1 MSNNIVKLIIE
12 LENRVKAQLKEIQ
25 AQMEQVQK
33 AAQQAQN
40 AMRQFDSSS
49 MDKAKNSANQL
60 DKELTEVTN
69 RTNSTKTALNS
80 INPNTIN
87 QLSNSAKLLT
97 TSMDTSMNSAYRLNT
112 SINTINSGNLLT
124 ASSSA
129 TRLSSSMN
137 SSNNSTRLLSS
148 SLKQASSSA
157 LSLSSGINSITGYT
171 LTATSSS
178 AAQLDRALD
187 RARTSAHSTDAA
199 LDSIDGSGFS
209 RTTASAELLKAIL
222 LVLIGILQQ
231 VNSLLNFHTTG
242 LDNVTRDAR
251 EAQLAL
257 EGLRTSS
264 QKTGTGFGGLG
275 NGAKTAGGG
284 LGFLRTAASMTVGM
298 IGFDLVNSMV
308 QGARESINA
317 AASFERF
324 GQRLGMTEGELQQFH
339 GAVDKMQDSFRKVDM
354 NAVGAAALEM
364 GVKLKLPKESMDELT
379 KTTAVMS
386 SAFVKEGR
394 TQEDAI
400 LAVSD
405 AMDGQFR
412 RLQEI
417 GISQDMLMKNGW
429 DGDINN
435 KTGLLQAMNK
445 TLSDMGFEQSA
456 QEIVTLD
463 DAWAALTV
471 TGSKLIQ
478 SILVPITPIII
489 TVVEMITWM
498 VEVLQSAWSNM
509 PDWAKAAVTI
519 GVLSTALVG
528 LGIVILGS
536 VIPAIAASATS
547 FVTYIAGALGVEI
560 ANMGLAASFL
570 AVAGA
575 ILANPL
581 TWVVVALVAIAVAIY
596 EVGKAFGWW
605 KDVGTMLEAIKN
617 NIGRL
622 WDAFIN
628 HPDVKATIK
637 AIQDAW
643 ADLNESLK
651 PVVDW
656 LKGIWDEIFPESA
669 KGKVDGTR
677 AIIDAIGAVFES
689 FRFRVQLAIDILT
702 IIWDVFNG
710 IQSLL
715 RGDFT
720 GALSFFTDAWNVLL
734 EGLSPIAEFLESTL
748 GPAFE
753 SFFATLQG
761 DGGNPVELINQGF
774 LTLMETLGPVGDFLL
789 SVFGPAWQLV
799 LDIVTPLFNLFMQL
813 ATIFSQLI
821 TGQISLQQ
829 AIAWAWAAI
838 QSTIS
843 TILSN
848 VINRVVSWAQSMWN
862 NAINTGRN
870 FLTGVVQFIR
880 QLPDKIKMYL
890 LAVAVRVITAGAQW
904 VSNAKTK
911 ASQVVSGVISHVGQ
925 LPQKVYQEFLNIGS
939 RILSAGSQLVE
950 NAKQIGKKIVDG
962 MLSAMGIHSPGII
975 QEKVVLEFFNMLQR
989 VKDKGKTA
997 YEAGKNV
1004 GKNIVNGFNTADVE
1018 NALNNIST
1026 TITTPVT
1033 TNTEVETDSANV
1045 DLSNNNSGTEETGD
1059 QYNGLVEEV
1068 ALASESITASNNM
1081 IGTSFSTLTA
1091 GIALNAGSI
1100 QMRVAGVV
1108 TSFQTTRNGVTTALT
1123 SMSNSNTRA
1132 WNNIKSTTT
1141 QNLNQVRNS
1150 TIDVTNKMTNA
1161 WGVMKDNIVSAAG
1174 SIQTQSYNKFSSLHR
1189 SIASFYN
1196 QLANAHFSSGLPAGP
1211 ATNSTRGLIG
1221 GRTLPGGSINFG
1233 KSTKGTI
1240 ASYAAGGLG
1249 QGKGR
1254 VIDTNSKVK
1263 HPQNNKSK
1271 SWLNLLDY
1279 NLPTSVINDL
1289 ARVNGCVNP
1298 NTCFAGIPDTN
1309 VNKIMNTAY
1318 KWRIAD
1324 PWFLGI
1330 QIPSDYH
1337 VEDFRDGKQPQ
1348 LNPGNFENLL
1358 RKILTARGFQNPGT
1372 YEFYYNSKYSNQ
1384 QVWDQVRCN
1393 CFDGAEMIIEIASML
1408 GLSGHMI
1415 HGSWNGIGHVAAMV
1429 NGQIYDMTQFQKRG
1443 GIFRGGSGVSFG
1455 SASPGGS
1462 SKDVFGIITDG
1473 IYNIIDLMKTNQNAY
1488 FQNIEHNRNN
1498 TTADNLVSYTS
1509 DDVHLTIDHNLN
1521 VTVEGEDIDEKS
1533 IITTLKEVITDSK
1546 LIDRI
1551 AEALIKRD
1559 NRIKRMRG

>member
-1 MSNNIVKLIIE
+1 
-12 LENRVKAQLKEIQ
+12 
-25 AQMEQVQK
+25 
-33 AAQQAQN
+33 
-40 AMRQFDSSS
+40 
-49 MDKAKNSANQL
+49 
-60 DKELTEVTN
+60 
-69 RTNSTKTALNS
+69 
-80 INPNTIN
+80 
-87 QLSNSAKLLT
+87 
-97 TSMDTSMNSAYRLNT
+97 MNSAYRLNT

-124 ASSSA
+124 VSSSA

-178 AAQLDRALD
+178 AAQLDMALD

-242 LDNVTRDAR
+242 LDKVTRDAR

-412 RLQEI
+412 RLQEL

-498 VEVLQSAWSNM
+498 VEALQSAWSSM

-547 FVTYIAGALGVEI
+547 FVTYIAGVLGVEI

-643 ADLNESLK
+643 SDLNESLK

-689 FRFRVQLAIDILT
+689 FISRVKLAIDILT
-702 IIWDVFNG
+702 IIWDVF
-710 IQSLL
+710 
-715 RGDFT
+715 
-720 GALSFFTDAWNVLL
+720 
-734 EGLSPIAEFLESTL
+734 
-748 GPAFE
+748 
-753 SFFATLQG
+753 
-761 DGGNPVELINQGF
+761 
-774 LTLMETLGPVGDFLL
+774 LTLMETLRPVGEFLL

-862 NAINTGRN
+862 NAVNTGRN

-911 ASQVVSGVISHVGQ
+911 ASQVVSGVMSWIKQ

-989 VKDKGKTA
+989 VKDKGKSA

-1068 ALASESITASNNM
+1068 SLASESITASNNM

-1091 GIALNAGSI
+1091 GIALNAGAI

>member
-97 TSMDTSMNSAYRLNT
+97 TSMNTSMNSAYRLNT

-178 AAQLDRALD
+178 AAQLDMALD

-222 LVLIGILQQ
+222 LVLSGIRQQ

-364 GVKLKLPKESMDELT
+364 GVKLKLPKASMDELT

-412 RLQEI
+412 RLQEL

-445 TLSDMGFEQSA
+445 TLDDMGFTQTA

-471 TGSKLIQ
+471 TGSQLIQ
-478 SILVPITPIII
+478 SVLVPITPIII
-489 TVVEMITWM
+489 SVVDAITNLVKYVKNNAWAQGA
-498 VEVLQSAWSNM
+498 VLIGGLTLAFALFAGAVHASELGLAGFLASVMPSFITSLYSA
-509 PDWAKAAVTI
+509 
-519 GVLSTALVG
+519 
-528 LGIVILGS
+528 
-536 VIPAIAASATS
+536 ATG
-547 FVTYIAGALGVEI
+547 FMEITIAGAPLWAIVAVI
-560 ANMGLAASFL
+560 A
-570 AVAGA
+570 
-575 ILANPL
+575 
-581 TWVVVALVAIAVAIY
+581 AIAFAVY
-596 EVGKAFGWW
+596 EVGIAFGWW

-677 AIIDAIGAVFES
+677 AIIDAIGLVFES
-689 FRFRVQLAIDILT
+689 FISRVKLAIDILT
-702 IIWDVFNG
+702 IIWDVF
-710 IQSLL
+710 
-715 RGDFT
+715 
-720 GALSFFTDAWNVLL
+720 
-734 EGLSPIAEFLESTL
+734 
-748 GPAFE
+748 
-753 SFFATLQG
+753 
-761 DGGNPVELINQGF
+761 
-774 LTLMETLGPVGDFLL
+774 LTLMETLRPVGDFLL

-799 LDIVTPLFNLFMQL
+799 INVLQIIWN
-813 ATIFSQLI
+813 TIGQVIGIFQSFL
-821 TGQISLQQ
+821 TGQISLSQ
-829 AIAWAWAAI
+829 ALSLIWQTILQMYAQI
-838 QSTIS
+838 LSTIIS
-843 TILSN
+843 T
-848 VINRVVSWAQSMWN
+848 VVSWANQLWN
-862 NAINTGRN
+862 NAVKAGSNFVNGIINW
-870 FLTGVVQFIR
+870 LK
-880 QLPDKIKMYL
+880 QLPDRAQTYL
-890 LAVAVRVITAGAQW
+890 LALAVRIITAGAQW
-904 VSNAKTK
+904 ISNAKTK
-911 ASQVVSGVISHVGQ
+911 ASQVVSGVMSWIKQ

-1018 NALNNIST
+1018 NALNNVST

-1068 ALASESITASNNM
+1068 SLASESITASNNM

-1443 GIFRGGSGVSFG
+1443 GIFRGGSGVSFRR
-1455 SASPGGS
+1455 AARGS
-1462 SKDVFGIITDG
+1462 SP
-1473 IYNIIDLMKTNQNAY
+1473 
-1488 FQNIEHNRNN
+1488 
-1498 TTADNLVSYTS
+1498 
-1509 DDVHLTIDHNLN
+1509 
-1521 VTVEGEDIDEKS
+1521 
-1533 IITTLKEVITDSK
+1533 
-1546 LIDRI
+1546 
-1551 AEALIKRD
+1551 AE
-1559 NRIKRMRG
+1559 

>member
-178 AAQLDRALD
+178 AAQLDMALD

-364 GVKLKLPKESMDELT
+364 GVKLKLPKASMDELT

-412 RLQEI
+412 RLQEL

-445 TLSDMGFEQSA
+445 TLDDMGFTQTA

-471 TGSKLIQ
+471 TGSQLIQ
-478 SILVPITPIII
+478 SVLVPITPIII
-489 TVVEMITWM
+489 SVVDAITNL
-498 VEVLQSAWSNM
+498 VKYVKNNAW
-509 PDWAKAAVTI
+509 AQ
-519 GVLSTALVG
+519 
-528 LGIVILGS
+528 GS
-536 VIPAIAASATS
+536 VLIGGLTLAFALFAGAVHESELGLAGFLASVMPSFITSLYGAATGFMAIT
-547 FVTYIAGALGVEI
+547 IAGAPLWAIVAVI
-560 ANMGLAASFL
+560 A
-570 AVAGA
+570 
-575 ILANPL
+575 
-581 TWVVVALVAIAVAIY
+581 AIAFAVY
-596 EVGKAFGWW
+596 EVGIAFGWW

-677 AIIDAIGAVFES
+677 AIIDAIGLVFES
-689 FRFRVQLAIDILT
+689 FIFRVKLAIDILT

-799 LDIVTPLFNLFMQL
+799 INVLQIIWN
-813 ATIFSQLI
+813 TIGQVIGIFQSFL
-821 TGQISLQQ
+821 TGQISLSQ
-829 AIAWAWAAI
+829 ALSLIWQTILQMYAQI
-838 QSTIS
+838 LSTIIS
-843 TILSN
+843 T
-848 VINRVVSWAQSMWN
+848 VVSWANQLWN
-862 NAINTGRN
+862 NAVKAGSNFVNGIINW
-870 FLTGVVQFIR
+870 LK
-880 QLPDKIKMYL
+880 QLPDRAQTYL
-890 LAVAVRVITAGAQW
+890 LALAVRIITAGAQW
-904 VSNAKTK
+904 ISNGKTS
-911 ASQVVSGVISHVGQ
+911 ASKVVSGVMSWIKQ

-950 NAKQIGKKIVDG
+950 NAKRIGKKIVDG

-989 VKDKGKTA
+989 VKDKGKSA

-1018 NALNNIST
+1018 NALNNVST

-1068 ALASESITASNNM
+1068 SLASESITASNNM

-1221 GRTLPGGSINFG
+1221 GRTLPGGVINFG

-1298 NTCFAGIPDTN
+1298 NTCFAGISDTN

>member
-124 ASSSA
+124 VSSSA

-178 AAQLDRALD
+178 AAQLDMALD

-412 RLQEI
+412 RLQEL

-445 TLSDMGFEQSA
+445 TLDDMGFTQTA

-471 TGSKLIQ
+471 TGSQLIQ
-478 SILVPITPIII
+478 SVLVPITPIII
-489 TVVEMITWM
+489 SVVDAITNL
-498 VEVLQSAWSNM
+498 VKYVKNNAW
-509 PDWAKAAVTI
+509 AQ
-519 GVLSTALVG
+519 
-528 LGIVILGS
+528 GS
-536 VIPAIAASATS
+536 VLIGGLTLAFALFAGAVHASELGLAGFLASVMPSFITSLYGAATGFMAIT
-547 FVTYIAGALGVEI
+547 IAGAPLWAIVAVI
-560 ANMGLAASFL
+560 A
-570 AVAGA
+570 
-575 ILANPL
+575 
-581 TWVVVALVAIAVAIY
+581 AIAFAVY
-596 EVGKAFGWW
+596 EVGIAFGWW

-643 ADLNESLK
+643 SDLNESLK

-799 LDIVTPLFNLFMQL
+799 INVLQIIWN
-813 ATIFSQLI
+813 TIGQVIGIFQSFL
-821 TGQISLQQ
+821 TGQISLSQ
-829 AIAWAWAAI
+829 ALSLIWQTILQMYAQI
-838 QSTIS
+838 LSTIIS
-843 TILSN
+843 T
-848 VINRVVSWAQSMWN
+848 VVSWANQLWN
-862 NAINTGRN
+862 NAVKAGSNFVNGIINW
-870 FLTGVVQFIR
+870 LK
-880 QLPDKIKMYL
+880 QLPDRAQTYL
-890 LAVAVRVITAGAQW
+890 LALAVRIITAGAQW
-904 VSNAKTK
+904 ISNGKTS
-911 ASQVVSGVISHVGQ
+911 ASKVVSGVMSWIKQ

-1018 NALNNIST
+1018 NALNNVST

-1068 ALASESITASNNM
+1068 SLASESITASNNM

-1221 GRTLPGGSINFG
+1221 GRTLPGGSITFG

-1498 TTADNLVSYTS
+1498 TAADNLVSYTS

>member
-49 MDKAKNSANQL
+49 MDKARNSANQL

-178 AAQLDRALD
+178 AAQLDMALD

-364 GVKLKLPKESMDELT
+364 GVKLKLPKASMDELT

-412 RLQEI
+412 RLQEL

-498 VEVLQSAWSNM
+498 VEALQSAWSSM

-547 FVTYIAGALGVEI
+547 FVTYIAGVLGVEI

-643 ADLNESLK
+643 SDLNESLK

-689 FRFRVQLAIDILT
+689 FISRVKLAIDILT
-702 IIWDVFNG
+702 IIWDVF
-710 IQSLL
+710 
-715 RGDFT
+715 
-720 GALSFFTDAWNVLL
+720 
-734 EGLSPIAEFLESTL
+734 
-748 GPAFE
+748 
-753 SFFATLQG
+753 
-761 DGGNPVELINQGF
+761 
-774 LTLMETLGPVGDFLL
+774 LTLMETLRPVGDFLL

-821 TGQISLQQ
+821 TGQISFQQ

-862 NAINTGRN
+862 NAVNTGRN

-911 ASQVVSGVISHVGQ
+911 ASQVVSGVMSWIKQ

-989 VKDKGKTA
+989 VKDKGKSA

-1018 NALNNIST
+1018 NALNNVST

-1068 ALASESITASNNM
+1068 SLASESITASNNM

-1372 YEFYYNSKYSNQ
+1372 YEFYYNSRYSNQ

-1498 TTADNLVSYTS
+1498 TAADNLVSYTS

>member
-124 ASSSA
+124 VSSSA

-178 AAQLDRALD
+178 AAQLDMALD

-364 GVKLKLPKESMDELT
+364 GVKLKLPKESMEELT

-412 RLQEI
+412 RLQEL

-445 TLSDMGFEQSA
+445 TLDDMGFTQTA

-471 TGSKLIQ
+471 TGSQLIQ
-478 SILVPITPIII
+478 SVLVPITPIII
-489 TVVEMITWM
+489 SVVDAITNLVKYVKNNAWAQGA
-498 VEVLQSAWSNM
+498 VLIGGLTLAFALFAGAVHASELGLAGFLASVM
-509 PDWAKAAVTI
+509 PSFITSLYGAAT
-519 GVLSTALVG
+519 GFM
-528 LGIVILGS
+528 
-536 VIPAIAASATS
+536 AIT
-547 FVTYIAGALGVEI
+547 IAGAPLWAIVAVI
-560 ANMGLAASFL
+560 A
-570 AVAGA
+570 
-575 ILANPL
+575 
-581 TWVVVALVAIAVAIY
+581 AIAFAVY
-596 EVGKAFGWW
+596 EVGIAFGWW

-677 AIIDAIGAVFES
+677 AIIDAIGLVFES
-689 FRFRVQLAIDILT
+689 FIFRVKLAIDILT

-774 LTLMETLGPVGDFLL
+774 LTLMETLGPVGEFLL

-799 LDIVTPLFNLFMQL
+799 INVLQIIWN
-813 ATIFSQLI
+813 TIGQVIGIFQSFL
-821 TGQISLQQ
+821 TGQISLSQ
-829 AIAWAWAAI
+829 ALSLIWQTILQMYAQI
-838 QSTIS
+838 LSTIIS
-843 TILSN
+843 T
-848 VINRVVSWAQSMWN
+848 VVSWANQLWN
-862 NAINTGRN
+862 NAVKAGSNFVNGIINW
-870 FLTGVVQFIR
+870 LK
-880 QLPDKIKMYL
+880 QLPDRAQTYL
-890 LAVAVRVITAGAQW
+890 LALAVRIITAGAQW
-904 VSNAKTK
+904 ISNGKTS
-911 ASQVVSGVISHVGQ
+911 ASKVVSGVMSWIKQ

-950 NAKQIGKKIVDG
+950 NAKKIGKKIVDG

-989 VKDKGKTA
+989 VKDKGKSA

-1033 TNTEVETDSANV
+1033 TNTEVETDGANV

-1068 ALASESITASNNM
+1068 SLASESITASNNM

-1462 SKDVFGIITDG
+1462 SKEVFGIITDG

>member
-49 MDKAKNSANQL
+49 MDKARNSANQL

-178 AAQLDRALD
+178 AAQLDMALD

-242 LDNVTRDAR
+242 LDKVTRDAR

-412 RLQEI
+412 RLQEL

-498 VEVLQSAWSNM
+498 VEALQSAWSSM

-547 FVTYIAGALGVEI
+547 FVTYIAGVLGVEI

-622 WDAFIN
+622 WE
-628 HPDVKATIK
+628 ATIK

-643 ADLNESLK
+643 SDLNESLK

-677 AIIDAIGAVFES
+677 AIIDALGAVFES
-689 FRFRVQLAIDILT
+689 FIFRVKLAIDILT
-702 IIWDVFNG
+702 ILWDV
-710 IQSLL
+710 
-715 RGDFT
+715 
-720 GALSFFTDAWNVLL
+720 
-734 EGLSPIAEFLESTL
+734 
-748 GPAFE
+748 
-753 SFFATLQG
+753 
-761 DGGNPVELINQGF
+761 F
-774 LTLMETLGPVGDFLL
+774 LTLMETLRLVGEFLL

-829 AIAWAWAAI
+829 AIAGAWAAI

-862 NAINTGRN
+862 NAVNTGRN

-911 ASQVVSGVISHVGQ
+911 ASQVVSGVMSWIKQ

-989 VKDKGKTA
+989 VKDKGKSA

-1068 ALASESITASNNM
+1068 SLASESITASNNM
-1081 IGTSFSTLTA
+1081 IRTSFSTLTA
-1091 GIALNAGSI
+1091 GIALNAGAI

>member
-178 AAQLDRALD
+178 AAQLDMALD

-412 RLQEI
+412 RLQEL

-445 TLSDMGFEQSA
+445 TLDDMGFTQTA

-471 TGSKLIQ
+471 TGSQLIQ
-478 SILVPITPIII
+478 SVLVPITPIII
-489 TVVEMITWM
+489 SVVDAITNL
-498 VEVLQSAWSNM
+498 VKYVKNNAW
-509 PDWAKAAVTI
+509 AQ
-519 GVLSTALVG
+519 
-528 LGIVILGS
+528 GS
-536 VIPAIAASATS
+536 VLIGGLTLAFALFAGAVHASELGLAGFLASVMPSFITSLYGAATGFMAIT
-547 FVTYIAGALGVEI
+547 IAGAPLWAIVAVI
-560 ANMGLAASFL
+560 A
-570 AVAGA
+570 
-575 ILANPL
+575 
-581 TWVVVALVAIAVAIY
+581 AIAFAVY
-596 EVGKAFGWW
+596 EVGIAFGWW

-677 AIIDAIGAVFES
+677 AIIDAIGLVFES
-689 FRFRVQLAIDILT
+689 FIFRVKLAIDILT

-774 LTLMETLGPVGDFLL
+774 LTLMETLGPVGEFLL

-799 LDIVTPLFNLFMQL
+799 INVLQIIWN
-813 ATIFSQLI
+813 TIGQVIGIFQSFL
-821 TGQISLQQ
+821 TGQISLSQ
-829 AIAWAWAAI
+829 ALSLIWQTILQMYAQI
-838 QSTIS
+838 LSTIIS
-843 TILSN
+843 T
-848 VINRVVSWAQSMWN
+848 VVSWANQLWN
-862 NAINTGRN
+862 NAVKAGSNFVNGIINW
-870 FLTGVVQFIR
+870 LK
-880 QLPDKIKMYL
+880 QLPDRAQTYL
-890 LAVAVRVITAGAQW
+890 LALAVRIITAGAQW
-904 VSNAKTK
+904 ISNGKTS
-911 ASQVVSGVISHVGQ
+911 ASKVVSGVMSWIKQ

-989 VKDKGKTA
+989 VKDKGKSA

-1068 ALASESITASNNM
+1068 SLASESITASNNM

-1091 GIALNAGSI
+1091 GIALNAGAI

-1221 GRTLPGGSINFG
+1221 GRTLPGGVINFG

-1289 ARVNGCVNP
+1289 ARVDGCVNP
-1298 NTCFAGIPDTN
+1298 NTCFAGISDTN

>member
-1 MSNNIVKLIIE
+1 MSDNTVRLIIE
-12 LENRVKAQLKEIQ
+12 LENRVKAQLRQIQ
-25 AQMEQVQK
+25 QQIYDIQKATNFARVNFNNSVARSNMTLGKLQQTLKSVGVWGQTSFNQLSAAQRRTLLEMAQMDPKARNIMQRLNEIGIAGKSTFQQLTQSEKNALTEMYSLAQSVTYATTNFSQFGINVK
-33 AAQQAQN
+33 AAQIALQ
-40 AMRQFDSSS
+40 
-49 MDKAKNSANQL
+49 QL
-60 DKELTEVTN
+60 DNNSNFQSLNTSLQSAKVKVSSLGVDI
-69 RTNSTKTALNS
+69 NSTKGKIMSLGIAAKEAIGGGFSQGISLGKTK
-80 INPNTIN
+80 
-87 QLSNSAKLLT
+87 LSELSASVSSAKAKL
-97 TSMDTSMNSAYRLNT
+97 AGFY
-112 SINTINSGNLLT
+112 
-124 ASSSA
+124 
-129 TRLSSSMN
+129 
-137 SSNNSTRLLSS
+137 NST
-148 SLKQASSSA
+148 
-157 LSLSSGINSITGYT
+157 
-171 LTATSSS
+171 
-178 AAQLDRALD
+178 
-187 RARTSAHSTDAA
+187 
-199 LDSIDGSGFS
+199 
-209 RTTASAELLKAIL
+209 
-222 LVLIGILQQ
+222 
-231 VNSLLNFHTTG
+231 
-242 LDNVTRDAR
+242 
-251 EAQLAL
+251 
-257 EGLRTSS
+257 
-264 QKTGTGFGGLG
+264 
-275 NGAKTAGGG
+275 KTAGGG

-364 GVKLKLPKESMDELT
+364 GVKLKLPKESMEELT

-412 RLQEI
+412 RLQEL

-445 TLSDMGFEQSA
+445 TLRDMGFEQSA

-478 SILVPITPIII
+478 SALAPITPIII
-489 TVVEMITWM
+489 AVVEMITWM
-498 VEVLQSAWSNM
+498 VGALQSAWSSM
-509 PDWAKAAVTI
+509 PDWAQTAATV
-519 GVLSTALVG
+519 
-528 LGIVILGS
+528 
-536 VIPAIAASATS
+536 AI
-547 FVTYIAGALGVEI
+547 F
-560 ANMGLAASFL
+560 
-570 AVAGA
+570 AGA
-575 ILANPL
+575 ILLVMGYISSLGGVLAILGSALAPL
-581 TWVVVALVAIAVAIY
+581 IPIILGISAPMIAIVAIIAAIAFAVY
-596 EVGKAFGWW
+596 EVGIAFGWW

-643 ADLNESLK
+643 SDLNESLK

-677 AIIDAIGAVFES
+677 AVIDAIGVVFES
-689 FRFRVQLAIDILT
+689 FIFRVKLAIDILT

-774 LTLMETLGPVGDFLL
+774 LTLMETLGPVGEFLL

-799 LDIVTPLFNLFMQL
+799 INVLQIIWN
-813 ATIFSQLI
+813 TIGQVIGIFQSFL
-821 TGQISLQQ
+821 TGQISLSQ
-829 AIAWAWAAI
+829 ALSLIWQTILQMYAQI
-838 QSTIS
+838 LSTIIS
-843 TILSN
+843 T
-848 VINRVVSWAQSMWN
+848 VVSWANQLWN
-862 NAINTGRN
+862 NAVKAGSNFVNGIINW
-870 FLTGVVQFIR
+870 LK
-880 QLPDKIKMYL
+880 QLPDRAQTYL
-890 LAVAVRVITAGAQW
+890 LALAVRIITAGAQW
-904 VSNAKTK
+904 ISNGKTS
-911 ASQVVSGVISHVGQ
+911 ASKVVSGVMSWIKQ

-989 VKDKGKTA
+989 VKDKGKSA

-1018 NALNNIST
+1018 NALNNVST

-1068 ALASESITASNNM
+1068 SLASESITASNNM

-1372 YEFYYNSKYSNQ
+1372 YEFYYNSRYSNQ

>member
-178 AAQLDRALD
+178 AAQLDMALD

-364 GVKLKLPKESMDELT
+364 GVKLKLPKASMDELT

-412 RLQEI
+412 RLQEL

-445 TLSDMGFEQSA
+445 TLDDMGFTQTA

-471 TGSKLIQ
+471 TGSQLIQ
-478 SILVPITPIII
+478 SVLVPITPIII
-489 TVVEMITWM
+489 SVVDAITNLVNYVKDNAWAQGA
-498 VEVLQSAWSNM
+498 VLIGGLTLAFALFAGAVHASELGLAGFLASVM
-509 PDWAKAAVTI
+509 PSFITSLYGAAT
-519 GVLSTALVG
+519 GFM
-528 LGIVILGS
+528 
-536 VIPAIAASATS
+536 AIN
-547 FVTYIAGALGVEI
+547 IAGAPLWAIVAVI
-560 ANMGLAASFL
+560 A
-570 AVAGA
+570 
-575 ILANPL
+575 
-581 TWVVVALVAIAVAIY
+581 AIAFAVY
-596 EVGKAFGWW
+596 EVGIAFGWW

-677 AIIDAIGAVFES
+677 AIIDAIGAAFES
-689 FRFRVQLAIDILT
+689 FKVRVKLAIDILT
-702 IIWDVFNG
+702 IIWDVF
-710 IQSLL
+710 
-715 RGDFT
+715 
-720 GALSFFTDAWNVLL
+720 
-734 EGLSPIAEFLESTL
+734 
-748 GPAFE
+748 
-753 SFFATLQG
+753 
-761 DGGNPVELINQGF
+761 
-774 LTLMETLGPVGDFLL
+774 LTLMETLRPVGEFLL

-862 NAINTGRN
+862 NAVNTGRN
-870 FLTGVVQFIR
+870 FITGVVQFIR

-911 ASQVVSGVISHVGQ
+911 ASQVVSGVMSWIKQ

-989 VKDKGKTA
+989 VKDKGKSA

-1068 ALASESITASNNM
+1068 SLASESITASNNM

-1091 GIALNAGSI
+1091 GIALNAGAI

-1372 YEFYYNSKYSNQ
+1372 YEFYYNSRYSNQ

-1415 HGSWNGIGHVAAMV
+1415 HGSWNGIGHVAAMI

>member
-12 LENRVKAQLKEIQ
+12 LENRVKAQLKQIQ

-178 AAQLDRALD
+178 AAQLDMALD

-242 LDNVTRDAR
+242 LDKVTRDAR

-412 RLQEI
+412 RLQEL

-445 TLSDMGFEQSA
+445 TLDDMGYTQTA

-471 TGSKLIQ
+471 TGSQLIQ
-478 SILVPITPIII
+478 SVLVPITPIII
-489 TVVEMITWM
+489 SVVDAITNLVKYVKNNGWAQGA
-498 VEVLQSAWSNM
+498 VL
-509 PDWAKAAVTI
+509 I
-519 GVLSTALVG
+519 GGLTLAFAL
-528 LGIVILGS
+528 
-536 VIPAIAASATS
+536 
-547 FVTYIAGALGVEI
+547 FAGAVHASEL
-560 ANMGLAASFL
+560 GLAGFL
-570 AVAGA
+570 ASVMPSFITSLYGAATGFMAISVAGA
-575 ILANPL
+575 PL
-581 TWVVVALVAIAVAIY
+581 WAIVAVIAAIAFAVY
-596 EVGKAFGWW
+596 EVGIAFGWW

-669 KGKVDGTR
+669 KGKVDVTR
-677 AIIDAIGAVFES
+677 AVIDAIGAVFES

-710 IQSLL
+710 ILSLL

-799 LDIVTPLFNLFMQL
+799 INVLQIIWN
-813 ATIFSQLI
+813 TIGQVIGIFQSFL
-821 TGQISLQQ
+821 TGQISLSQ
-829 AIAWAWAAI
+829 ALSLIWQTILQMYAQI
-838 QSTIS
+838 LSTIIS
-843 TILSN
+843 T
-848 VINRVVSWAQSMWN
+848 VVSWANQLWN
-862 NAINTGRN
+862 NAVKAGSNFVNGIINW
-870 FLTGVVQFIR
+870 LK
-880 QLPDKIKMYL
+880 QLPDRAQTYL
-890 LAVAVRVITAGAQW
+890 LALAVRIITAGAQW
-904 VSNAKTK
+904 ISNGKTS
-911 ASQVVSGVISHVGQ
+911 ASKVVSGVMSWIKQ

-989 VKDKGKTA
+989 VKDKGKSA

-1068 ALASESITASNNM
+1068 SLASESITASNNM

-1498 TTADNLVSYTS
+1498 TAADNLVSYTS

-1546 LIDRI
+1546 LIDSI

>member
-49 MDKAKNSANQL
+49 MDKARNSANQL

-178 AAQLDRALD
+178 AAQLDMALD

-242 LDNVTRDAR
+242 LDKVTRDAR

-394 TQEDAI
+394 TQEEAI

-412 RLQEI
+412 RVQEL

-445 TLSDMGFEQSA
+445 TLRDMGFEQSA

-498 VEVLQSAWSNM
+498 VEALQSAWSSM

-528 LGIVILGS
+528 LGIVIRGS
-536 VIPAIAASATS
+536 VIPAIAASANS
-547 FVTYIAGALGVEI
+547 FVTYIAKVLSVEI

-570 AVAGA
+570 AVARA
-575 ILANPL
+575 ILKNPL

-643 ADLNESLK
+643 SDLNESLK

-689 FRFRVQLAIDILT
+689 FISRVKLAIDILT
-702 IIWDVFNG
+702 IIWDVF
-710 IQSLL
+710 
-715 RGDFT
+715 
-720 GALSFFTDAWNVLL
+720 
-734 EGLSPIAEFLESTL
+734 
-748 GPAFE
+748 
-753 SFFATLQG
+753 
-761 DGGNPVELINQGF
+761 
-774 LTLMETLGPVGDFLL
+774 LTLMETLRPVGEFLL

-862 NAINTGRN
+862 NAVNTGRN

-911 ASQVVSGVISHVGQ
+911 ASQVVSGVMSWIKQ

-989 VKDKGKTA
+989 VKDKGKSA

-1068 ALASESITASNNM
+1068 SLASESITASNNM
-1081 IGTSFSTLTA
+1081 IGTSFSKLTA
-1091 GIALNAGSI
+1091 GIALNAGAI

-1298 NTCFAGIPDTN
+1298 DTCFAGIPDTN

>member
-12 LENRVKAQLKEIQ
+12 LENRVKAQLKQIQ

-178 AAQLDRALD
+178 AAQLDMALD

-242 LDNVTRDAR
+242 LDKVTRDAR

-412 RLQEI
+412 RLQEL

-445 TLSDMGFEQSA
+445 TLDDMGYTQTA

-471 TGSKLIQ
+471 TGSQLIQ
-478 SILVPITPIII
+478 SVLVPITPIII
-489 TVVEMITWM
+489 SVVDAITNLVKYVKNNGWAQGA
-498 VEVLQSAWSNM
+498 VL
-509 PDWAKAAVTI
+509 I
-519 GVLSTALVG
+519 GGLTLAFAL
-528 LGIVILGS
+528 
-536 VIPAIAASATS
+536 
-547 FVTYIAGALGVEI
+547 FAGAVHASEL
-560 ANMGLAASFL
+560 GLAGFL
-570 AVAGA
+570 ASVMPSFITSLYGAATGFMAISVAGA
-575 ILANPL
+575 PL
-581 TWVVVALVAIAVAIY
+581 WAIVAVIAAIAFAVY
-596 EVGKAFGWW
+596 EVGIAFGWW

-669 KGKVDGTR
+669 KGKVDVTR
-677 AIIDAIGAVFES
+677 AVIDAIGAVFES

-710 IQSLL
+710 ILSLL

-799 LDIVTPLFNLFMQL
+799 INVLQIIWN
-813 ATIFSQLI
+813 TIGQVIGIFQSFL
-821 TGQISLQQ
+821 TGQISLSQ
-829 AIAWAWAAI
+829 ALSLIWQTILQMYAQI
-838 QSTIS
+838 LSTIIS
-843 TILSN
+843 T
-848 VINRVVSWAQSMWN
+848 VVSWANQLWN
-862 NAINTGRN
+862 NAVKAGSNFVNGIINW
-870 FLTGVVQFIR
+870 LK
-880 QLPDKIKMYL
+880 QLPDRAQTYL
-890 LAVAVRVITAGAQW
+890 LALAVRIITAGAQW
-904 VSNAKTK
+904 ISNGKTS
-911 ASQVVSGVISHVGQ
+911 ASKVVSGVMSWIKQ

-989 VKDKGKTA
+989 VKDKGKSA

-1068 ALASESITASNNM
+1068 SLASESITASNNM

-1091 GIALNAGSI
+1091 RIALNAGSI

-1498 TTADNLVSYTS
+1498 TAADNLVSYTS

-1546 LIDRI
+1546 LIDSI

>member
-49 MDKAKNSANQL
+49 MDKARNSANQL

-124 ASSSA
+124 VSSSA

-178 AAQLDRALD
+178 AAQLDMALD

-242 LDNVTRDAR
+242 LDKVTRDAR

-412 RLQEI
+412 RLQEL

-498 VEVLQSAWSNM
+498 VEALQSAWSSM

-547 FVTYIAGALGVEI
+547 FVTYIAGVLGVEI

-643 ADLNESLK
+643 SDLNESLK

-689 FRFRVQLAIDILT
+689 FISRVKLAIDILT
-702 IIWDVFNG
+702 IIWDVF
-710 IQSLL
+710 
-715 RGDFT
+715 
-720 GALSFFTDAWNVLL
+720 
-734 EGLSPIAEFLESTL
+734 
-748 GPAFE
+748 
-753 SFFATLQG
+753 
-761 DGGNPVELINQGF
+761 
-774 LTLMETLGPVGDFLL
+774 LTLMETLRPVGEFLL

-862 NAINTGRN
+862 NAVNTGRN

-911 ASQVVSGVISHVGQ
+911 ASQVVSGVMSWIKQ

-989 VKDKGKTA
+989 VKDKGKSA

-1068 ALASESITASNNM
+1068 SLASESITASNNM

-1091 GIALNAGSI
+1091 GIALNAGAI

-1415 HGSWNGIGHVAAMV
+1415 HGSWNGIGHVAAMI

>member
-49 MDKAKNSANQL
+49 MDKARNSANQL

-97 TSMDTSMNSAYRLNT
+97 TSMDTSMNSAYKLNT

-124 ASSSA
+124 VSSSA

-178 AAQLDRALD
+178 AAQLDMALD

-242 LDNVTRDAR
+242 LDKVTRDAR

-412 RLQEI
+412 RLQEL

-498 VEVLQSAWSNM
+498 VEALQSAWSSM

-547 FVTYIAGALGVEI
+547 FVTYIAGVLGVEI

-643 ADLNESLK
+643 SDLNESLK

-689 FRFRVQLAIDILT
+689 FISRVKLAIDILT
-702 IIWDVFNG
+702 IIWDVF
-710 IQSLL
+710 
-715 RGDFT
+715 
-720 GALSFFTDAWNVLL
+720 
-734 EGLSPIAEFLESTL
+734 
-748 GPAFE
+748 
-753 SFFATLQG
+753 
-761 DGGNPVELINQGF
+761 
-774 LTLMETLGPVGDFLL
+774 LTLMETLRPVGDFLL

-862 NAINTGRN
+862 NAVNTGRN

-911 ASQVVSGVISHVGQ
+911 ASQVVSGVMSWIKQ

-989 VKDKGKTA
+989 VKDKGKSA

-1068 ALASESITASNNM
+1068 SLASESITASNNM

-1091 GIALNAGSI
+1091 GIALNAGAI

>member
-1 MSNNIVKLIIE
+1 MSDNTVRLIIE
-12 LENRVKAQLKEIQ
+12 LENRVKAQLRQIQ
-25 AQMEQVQK
+25 QQIYDIQKATNFARVNFNNSVARSNMTLGKLQQTLKSVGVWGQTSFNQLSAAQRRTLLEMAQMDPKARNIMQRLNEIGIAGKSTFQQLTQSEKNALTEMYSLAQSVTYATTNFSQFGINVK
-33 AAQQAQN
+33 AAQIALQ
-40 AMRQFDSSS
+40 
-49 MDKAKNSANQL
+49 QL
-60 DKELTEVTN
+60 DNNSNFQSLNTSLQSAKVKVSSLGVDI
-69 RTNSTKTALNS
+69 NSTKGKIMSLGIAAKEAIGGGFSQGISLGKTK
-80 INPNTIN
+80 
-87 QLSNSAKLLT
+87 LSELSASVSSAKAKL
-97 TSMDTSMNSAYRLNT
+97 AGFY
-112 SINTINSGNLLT
+112 
-124 ASSSA
+124 
-129 TRLSSSMN
+129 
-137 SSNNSTRLLSS
+137 NST
-148 SLKQASSSA
+148 
-157 LSLSSGINSITGYT
+157 
-171 LTATSSS
+171 
-178 AAQLDRALD
+178 
-187 RARTSAHSTDAA
+187 
-199 LDSIDGSGFS
+199 
-209 RTTASAELLKAIL
+209 
-222 LVLIGILQQ
+222 
-231 VNSLLNFHTTG
+231 
-242 LDNVTRDAR
+242 
-251 EAQLAL
+251 
-257 EGLRTSS
+257 
-264 QKTGTGFGGLG
+264 
-275 NGAKTAGGG
+275 KTAGGG

-364 GVKLKLPKESMDELT
+364 GVKLKLPKDSMVELT

-412 RLQEI
+412 RLQEL

-445 TLSDMGFEQSA
+445 TLDDMGFTQTA

-478 SILVPITPIII
+478 SALVPITPIII
-489 TVVEMITWM
+489 AVVEMITWM
-498 VEVLQSAWSNM
+498 VGALQSAWSSM
-509 PDWAKAAVTI
+509 PDWAQTAATV
-519 GVLSTALVG
+519 
-528 LGIVILGS
+528 
-536 VIPAIAASATS
+536 AI
-547 FVTYIAGALGVEI
+547 F
-560 ANMGLAASFL
+560 
-570 AVAGA
+570 AGA
-575 ILANPL
+575 ILLVMGYISSLGGVLAILGSALAPL
-581 TWVVVALVAIAVAIY
+581 IPIILGISAPMIAIVAIIAAIAFAVY
-596 EVGKAFGWW
+596 EVGIAFGWW

-643 ADLNESLK
+643 SDLNESLK

-774 LTLMETLGPVGDFLL
+774 LTLMETLGPVGEFLL

-799 LDIVTPLFNLFMQL
+799 INVLQIIWN
-813 ATIFSQLI
+813 TIGQVIGIFQSFL
-821 TGQISLQQ
+821 TGQISLSQ
-829 AIAWAWAAI
+829 ALSLIWQTILQMYAQI
-838 QSTIS
+838 LSTIIS
-843 TILSN
+843 T
-848 VINRVVSWAQSMWN
+848 VVSWANQLWN
-862 NAINTGRN
+862 NAVKAGSNFVNGIINW
-870 FLTGVVQFIR
+870 LK
-880 QLPDKIKMYL
+880 QLPDRAQTYL
-890 LAVAVRVITAGAQW
+890 LALAVRIITAGAQW
-904 VSNAKTK
+904 ISNGKTS
-911 ASQVVSGVISHVGQ
+911 ASKVVSGVMSWIKQ

-950 NAKQIGKKIVDG
+950 NAKQIGKKIVNG

-989 VKDKGKTA
+989 VKDKGKSA

-1068 ALASESITASNNM
+1068 SLASESITASNNM

-1123 SMSNSNTRA
+1123 SMSNSNTRV

>member
-49 MDKAKNSANQL
+49 MDKARNSANQL

-124 ASSSA
+124 VSSSA

-178 AAQLDRALD
+178 AAQLDMALD

-412 RLQEI
+412 RLQEL

-445 TLSDMGFEQSA
+445 TLDDMGFTQTA

-471 TGSKLIQ
+471 TGSQLIQ
-478 SILVPITPIII
+478 SVLVPITPIII
-489 TVVEMITWM
+489 SVVDAITNL
-498 VEVLQSAWSNM
+498 VKYVKNNAW
-509 PDWAKAAVTI
+509 AQ
-519 GVLSTALVG
+519 
-528 LGIVILGS
+528 GS
-536 VIPAIAASATS
+536 VLIGGLTLAFALFAGAVHASELGLAGFLASVMPSFITSLYGAATGFMAIT
-547 FVTYIAGALGVEI
+547 IAGAPLWAIVAVI
-560 ANMGLAASFL
+560 A
-570 AVAGA
+570 
-575 ILANPL
+575 
-581 TWVVVALVAIAVAIY
+581 AIAFAVY
-596 EVGKAFGWW
+596 EVGIAFGWW

-677 AIIDAIGAVFES
+677 AIIDAIGLVFES
-689 FRFRVQLAIDILT
+689 FIFRVKLAIDILT

-774 LTLMETLGPVGDFLL
+774 LTLMETLGPVGEFLL

-799 LDIVTPLFNLFMQL
+799 INVLQIIWN
-813 ATIFSQLI
+813 TIGQVIGIFQSFL
-821 TGQISLQQ
+821 TGQISLSQ
-829 AIAWAWAAI
+829 ALSLIWQTILQMYAQI
-838 QSTIS
+838 LSTIIS
-843 TILSN
+843 T
-848 VINRVVSWAQSMWN
+848 VVSWANQLWN
-862 NAINTGRN
+862 NAVKAGSNFVNGIINW
-870 FLTGVVQFIR
+870 LK
-880 QLPDKIKMYL
+880 QLPDRAQTYL
-890 LAVAVRVITAGAQW
+890 LALAVRIITAGAQW
-904 VSNAKTK
+904 ISNGKTS
-911 ASQVVSGVISHVGQ
+911 ASKVVSGVMSWIKQ

-989 VKDKGKTA
+989 VKDKGKSA

-1018 NALNNIST
+1018 NALNNVST

-1068 ALASESITASNNM
+1068 SLASESITASNNM

-1091 GIALNAGSI
+1091 GIALNAGAI

-1298 NTCFAGIPDTN
+1298 NTCFAGISDTN

>member
-49 MDKAKNSANQL
+49 MDKARNSANQL

-124 ASSSA
+124 VSSSA

-178 AAQLDRALD
+178 AAQLDMALD

-412 RLQEI
+412 RLQEL

-445 TLSDMGFEQSA
+445 TLDDMGFTQTA

-471 TGSKLIQ
+471 TGSQLIQ
-478 SILVPITPIII
+478 SVLVPITPIII
-489 TVVEMITWM
+489 SVVDAITNL
-498 VEVLQSAWSNM
+498 VKYVKNNAW
-509 PDWAKAAVTI
+509 AQ
-519 GVLSTALVG
+519 
-528 LGIVILGS
+528 GS
-536 VIPAIAASATS
+536 VLIGGLTLAFALFAGAVHASELGLAGFLASVMPSFITSLYGAATGFMAIT
-547 FVTYIAGALGVEI
+547 IAGAPLWAIVAVI
-560 ANMGLAASFL
+560 A
-570 AVAGA
+570 
-575 ILANPL
+575 
-581 TWVVVALVAIAVAIY
+581 AIAFAVY
-596 EVGKAFGWW
+596 EVGIAFGWW

-677 AIIDAIGAVFES
+677 AIIDAIGLVFES
-689 FRFRVQLAIDILT
+689 FIFRVKLAIDILT

-774 LTLMETLGPVGDFLL
+774 LTLMETLGPVGEFLL

-799 LDIVTPLFNLFMQL
+799 INVLQIIWN
-813 ATIFSQLI
+813 TIGQVIGIFQSFL
-821 TGQISLQQ
+821 TGQISLSQ
-829 AIAWAWAAI
+829 ALSLIWQTILQMYAQI
-838 QSTIS
+838 LSTIIS
-843 TILSN
+843 T
-848 VINRVVSWAQSMWN
+848 VVSWANQLWN
-862 NAINTGRN
+862 NAVKAGSNFVNGIINW
-870 FLTGVVQFIR
+870 LK
-880 QLPDKIKMYL
+880 QLPDRAQTYL
-890 LAVAVRVITAGAQW
+890 LALAVRIITAGAQW
-904 VSNAKTK
+904 ISNGKTS
-911 ASQVVSGVISHVGQ
+911 ASKVVSGVMSWIKQ

-1018 NALNNIST
+1018 NALNNVST

-1068 ALASESITASNNM
+1068 SLASESITASNNM

-1211 ATNSTRGLIG
+1211 VTNSTRGLIG
-1221 GRTLPGGSINFG
+1221 GRTLPGGSITFG

-1498 TTADNLVSYTS
+1498 TAADNLVSYTS

>member
-178 AAQLDRALD
+178 AAQLDMALD

-242 LDNVTRDAR
+242 LDKVTRDAR

-264 QKTGTGFGGLG
+264 QKTGTGFGGLE

-364 GVKLKLPKESMDELT
+364 GVKLKLPKASMDELT

-498 VEVLQSAWSNM
+498 VEALQSAWSSM

-547 FVTYIAGALGVEI
+547 FVTYIAGVLGVEI

-643 ADLNESLK
+643 SDLNESLK

-689 FRFRVQLAIDILT
+689 FISRVKLAIDILT
-702 IIWDVFNG
+702 IIWDVF
-710 IQSLL
+710 
-715 RGDFT
+715 
-720 GALSFFTDAWNVLL
+720 
-734 EGLSPIAEFLESTL
+734 
-748 GPAFE
+748 
-753 SFFATLQG
+753 
-761 DGGNPVELINQGF
+761 
-774 LTLMETLGPVGDFLL
+774 LTLMETLRPVGEFLL

-862 NAINTGRN
+862 NAVNTGRN

-989 VKDKGKTA
+989 VKDKGKSA

-1068 ALASESITASNNM
+1068 SLASESITASNNM

-1279 NLPTSVINDL
+1279 NLPTRVINDL

>member
-12 LENRVKAQLKEIQ
+12 LENRVKAQLKKIQ

-178 AAQLDRALD
+178 AAQLDMALD

-412 RLQEI
+412 RLQEL

-445 TLSDMGFEQSA
+445 TLDDMGFTQTA

-471 TGSKLIQ
+471 TGSQLIQ
-478 SILVPITPIII
+478 SVLVPITPIII
-489 TVVEMITWM
+489 SVVDAITNLVNYVKNNAWAQGA
-498 VEVLQSAWSNM
+498 VLIGGLILAFALFAGAVHASELGLAGFLASVM
-509 PDWAKAAVTI
+509 PSFITSLYGAAT
-519 GVLSTALVG
+519 GFM
-528 LGIVILGS
+528 
-536 VIPAIAASATS
+536 AIT
-547 FVTYIAGALGVEI
+547 IAGAPLWAIVAVI
-560 ANMGLAASFL
+560 A
-570 AVAGA
+570 
-575 ILANPL
+575 
-581 TWVVVALVAIAVAIY
+581 AIAFAVY
-596 EVGKAFGWW
+596 EVGIAFGWW

-677 AIIDAIGAVFES
+677 AIIDAIGLVFES
-689 FRFRVQLAIDILT
+689 FIFRVKLAIDILT

-734 EGLSPIAEFLESTL
+734 ERLSPIAEFLESTL

-774 LTLMETLGPVGDFLL
+774 LTLMETLGPVGEFLL

-799 LDIVTPLFNLFMQL
+799 INVLQIIWN
-813 ATIFSQLI
+813 TIGQVIGIFQSFL
-821 TGQISLQQ
+821 TGQISLSQ
-829 AIAWAWAAI
+829 ALSLIWQTILQMYAQI
-838 QSTIS
+838 LSTIIS
-843 TILSN
+843 T
-848 VINRVVSWAQSMWN
+848 VVSWANQLWN
-862 NAINTGRN
+862 NAVKAGSNFVNGIINW
-870 FLTGVVQFIR
+870 LK
-880 QLPDKIKMYL
+880 QLPDRAQTYL
-890 LAVAVRVITAGAQW
+890 LALAVRIITAGAQW
-904 VSNAKTK
+904 ISNGKTS
-911 ASQVVSGVISHVGQ
+911 ASKVVSGVMSWIKQ

-989 VKDKGKTA
+989 VKDKGKSA

-1068 ALASESITASNNM
+1068 SLASESITASNNM

-1298 NTCFAGIPDTN
+1298 NTCFAGISDTN

-1498 TTADNLVSYTS
+1498 TVADNLVSYTS

>member
-69 RTNSTKTALNS
+69 STNSTKTALNS

-178 AAQLDRALD
+178 AAQLDMALD

-242 LDNVTRDAR
+242 LDKVTRDAR

-264 QKTGTGFGGLG
+264 QKTGTGFGGLE

-364 GVKLKLPKESMDELT
+364 GVKLKLPKASMDELT

-498 VEVLQSAWSNM
+498 VEALQSAWSSM

-547 FVTYIAGALGVEI
+547 FVTYIAGVLGVEI

-643 ADLNESLK
+643 SDLNESLK

-689 FRFRVQLAIDILT
+689 FISRVKLAIDILT
-702 IIWDVFNG
+702 IIWDVF
-710 IQSLL
+710 
-715 RGDFT
+715 
-720 GALSFFTDAWNVLL
+720 
-734 EGLSPIAEFLESTL
+734 
-748 GPAFE
+748 
-753 SFFATLQG
+753 
-761 DGGNPVELINQGF
+761 
-774 LTLMETLGPVGDFLL
+774 LTLMETLRPVGEFLL

-862 NAINTGRN
+862 NAVNTGRN

-989 VKDKGKTA
+989 VKDKGKSA

-1068 ALASESITASNNM
+1068 SLASESITASNNM

-1091 GIALNAGSI
+1091 GIALNAGAI

>member
-178 AAQLDRALD
+178 AAQLDMALD

-264 QKTGTGFGGLG
+264 QKTGTGFGGLE

-339 GAVDKMQDSFRKVDM
+339 SQVDQLQSSFRKVDM

-364 GVKLKLPKESMDELT
+364 GVKLKLPKASMDELT

-498 VEVLQSAWSNM
+498 VEALQSAWSSM

-643 ADLNESLK
+643 SDLNESLK

-677 AIIDAIGAVFES
+677 AVIDAIGAVFES
-689 FRFRVQLAIDILT
+689 FKVRVQLAIDILT

-710 IQSLL
+710 IASLL

-774 LTLMETLGPVGDFLL
+774 LTLMETLGPVGEFLL

-829 AIAWAWAAI
+829 ALAWAWAAI

-862 NAINTGRN
+862 NAVNTGRN

-911 ASQVVSGVISHVGQ
+911 ASQVVSGVMSWIKQ

-975 QEKVVLEFFNMLQR
+975 QKKVVLEFFNMLQR
-989 VKDKGKTA
+989 VKDKGKSA

-1045 DLSNNNSGTEETGD
+1045 DLSNNNLGTEETGD

-1068 ALASESITASNNM
+1068 SLASESITASNNM

-1091 GIALNAGSI
+1091 GIALNAGAI

-1488 FQNIEHNRNN
+1488 FQNIEHNKNN
-1498 TTADNLVSYTS
+1498 TAADNLVSYTS

>member
-178 AAQLDRALD
+178 AAQLDMALD

-242 LDNVTRDAR
+242 LDKVTRDAR

-264 QKTGTGFGGLG
+264 QKTGTGFGGLE

-364 GVKLKLPKESMDELT
+364 GVKLKLPKASMDELT

-498 VEVLQSAWSNM
+498 VEALQSAWSSM

-547 FVTYIAGALGVEI
+547 FVTYIAGVLGVEI

-643 ADLNESLK
+643 SDLNESLK

-689 FRFRVQLAIDILT
+689 FISRVKLAIDILT
-702 IIWDVFNG
+702 IIWDVF
-710 IQSLL
+710 
-715 RGDFT
+715 
-720 GALSFFTDAWNVLL
+720 
-734 EGLSPIAEFLESTL
+734 
-748 GPAFE
+748 
-753 SFFATLQG
+753 
-761 DGGNPVELINQGF
+761 
-774 LTLMETLGPVGDFLL
+774 LTLMETLRPVGEFLL

-862 NAINTGRN
+862 NAVNTGRN

-989 VKDKGKTA
+989 VKDKGKSA

-1068 ALASESITASNNM
+1068 SLASESITASNNM

-1091 GIALNAGSI
+1091 GIALNAGAI

>member
-97 TSMDTSMNSAYRLNT
+97 TSMNTSMNSAYRLNT

-178 AAQLDRALD
+178 AAQLDMALD

-257 EGLRTSS
+257 EGLGTSS

-412 RLQEI
+412 RLQEL

-445 TLSDMGFEQSA
+445 TLDDMGFTQTA

-498 VEVLQSAWSNM
+498 VEALQSAWSSM

-547 FVTYIAGALGVEI
+547 FVTYIAGVLGVEI

-643 ADLNESLK
+643 SDLNESLK

-689 FRFRVQLAIDILT
+689 FISRVKLAIDILT
-702 IIWDVFNG
+702 IIWDVF
-710 IQSLL
+710 
-715 RGDFT
+715 
-720 GALSFFTDAWNVLL
+720 
-734 EGLSPIAEFLESTL
+734 
-748 GPAFE
+748 
-753 SFFATLQG
+753 
-761 DGGNPVELINQGF
+761 
-774 LTLMETLGPVGDFLL
+774 LTLMETLRPVGDFLL

-821 TGQISLQQ
+821 TGQISFQQ

-862 NAINTGRN
+862 NAVNTGRN

-911 ASQVVSGVISHVGQ
+911 ASQVVSGVMSWIKQ

-989 VKDKGKTA
+989 VKDKGKSA

-1018 NALNNIST
+1018 NALNNVST

-1068 ALASESITASNNM
+1068 SLASESITASNNM

>member
-97 TSMDTSMNSAYRLNT
+97 TSMDTSRNSAYRLNT

-178 AAQLDRALD
+178 AAQLDMALD
-187 RARTSAHSTDAA
+187 RA
-199 LDSIDGSGFS
+199 
-209 RTTASAELLKAIL
+209 
-222 LVLIGILQQ
+222 
-231 VNSLLNFHTTG
+231 
-242 LDNVTRDAR
+242 
-251 EAQLAL
+251 
-257 EGLRTSS
+257 RTSS

-275 NGAKTAGGG
+275 NGAKTAGEG

-364 GVKLKLPKESMDELT
+364 GVKLKLPKASMEELT

-435 KTGLLQAMNK
+435 KTELLQAMNE

-498 VEVLQSAWSNM
+498 VEALQSAWSSM

-643 ADLNESLK
+643 SDLNESLK

-689 FRFRVQLAIDILT
+689 FIFRVKLAIDILT

-734 EGLSPIAEFLESTL
+734 ERLSPIAEFLESTL

-799 LDIVTPLFNLFMQL
+799 INVLQIIWN
-813 ATIFSQLI
+813 TIGQVIGIFQSFL
-821 TGQISLQQ
+821 TGQISLSQ
-829 AIAWAWAAI
+829 ALSLIWQTILQMYAQI
-838 QSTIS
+838 LSTIIS
-843 TILSN
+843 T
-848 VINRVVSWAQSMWN
+848 VVSWANQLWN
-862 NAINTGRN
+862 NAVKAGSNFVNGIINW
-870 FLTGVVQFIR
+870 LK
-880 QLPDKIKMYL
+880 QLPDRAQTYL
-890 LAVAVRVITAGAQW
+890 LALAVRIITAGAQW
-904 VSNAKTK
+904 ISNGKTS
-911 ASQVVSGVISHVGQ
+911 ASKVVSGVMSWIKQ

-939 RILSAGSQLVE
+939 RILSAGSQLVK
-950 NAKQIGKKIVDG
+950 NATQIGKKIVDG

-989 VKDKGKTA
+989 VKDKGKSA

-1068 ALASESITASNNM
+1068 SLASESITASNNM

-1372 YEFYYNSKYSNQ
+1372 YEFYYNSRYSNQ

-1498 TTADNLVSYTS
+1498 TAADNLVSYTS

>member
-178 AAQLDRALD
+178 AAQLDMALD

-242 LDNVTRDAR
+242 LDKVTRDAR

-412 RLQEI
+412 RLQEL

-445 TLSDMGFEQSA
+445 TLDDMGFTQTA

-471 TGSKLIQ
+471 TGSQLIQ
-478 SILVPITPIII
+478 SVLVPITPIII
-489 TVVEMITWM
+489 SVVDAITNL
-498 VEVLQSAWSNM
+498 VKYVKNNAW
-509 PDWAKAAVTI
+509 AQ
-519 GVLSTALVG
+519 
-528 LGIVILGS
+528 GS
-536 VIPAIAASATS
+536 VLIGGLTLAFALFAGAVHASELGLAGFLASVMPSFITSLYGAATGFMAIT
-547 FVTYIAGALGVEI
+547 IAGAPLWAIVAVI
-560 ANMGLAASFL
+560 A
-570 AVAGA
+570 
-575 ILANPL
+575 
-581 TWVVVALVAIAVAIY
+581 AIAFAVY
-596 EVGKAFGWW
+596 EVGIAFGWW

-677 AIIDAIGAVFES
+677 AIIDAIGLVFES
-689 FRFRVQLAIDILT
+689 FIFRVKLAIDILT

-774 LTLMETLGPVGDFLL
+774 LTLMETLGPVGEFLL

-799 LDIVTPLFNLFMQL
+799 INVLQIIWN
-813 ATIFSQLI
+813 TIGQVIGIFQSFL
-821 TGQISLQQ
+821 TGQISLSQ
-829 AIAWAWAAI
+829 ALSLIWQTILQMYAQI
-838 QSTIS
+838 LSTIIS
-843 TILSN
+843 T
-848 VINRVVSWAQSMWN
+848 VVSWANQLWN
-862 NAINTGRN
+862 NAVKAGSNFVNGIINW
-870 FLTGVVQFIR
+870 LK
-880 QLPDKIKMYL
+880 QLPDRAQTYL
-890 LAVAVRVITAGAQW
+890 LALAVRIITAGAQW
-904 VSNAKTK
+904 ISNGKTS
-911 ASQVVSGVISHVGQ
+911 ASKVVSGVMSWIKQ

-989 VKDKGKTA
+989 VKDKGKSA

-1018 NALNNIST
+1018 NALNNVST

-1068 ALASESITASNNM
+1068 SLASESITASNNM

-1174 SIQTQSYNKFSSLHR
+1174 SIQTQSYSKFSSLHR

-1298 NTCFAGIPDTN
+1298 NTCFAGISDTN

-1372 YEFYYNSKYSNQ
+1372 YEFYYNSRYSNQ

-1498 TTADNLVSYTS
+1498 TAADNLVSYTS

>member
-49 MDKAKNSANQL
+49 MDKARNSANQL

-124 ASSSA
+124 VSSSA

-178 AAQLDRALD
+178 AAQLDMALD

-364 GVKLKLPKESMDELT
+364 GVKLKLPKASMDELT

-445 TLSDMGFEQSA
+445 TLDDMGFTQTA

-471 TGSKLIQ
+471 TGSQLIQ
-478 SILVPITPIII
+478 SVLVPITPIII
-489 TVVEMITWM
+489 SVVDAITNLVKYVKNNAWAQGA
-498 VEVLQSAWSNM
+498 VLIGGLTLAFALFAGAVHASELGLAGFLASVM
-509 PDWAKAAVTI
+509 PSFITSLYGAAT
-519 GVLSTALVG
+519 GFM
-528 LGIVILGS
+528 
-536 VIPAIAASATS
+536 AIT
-547 FVTYIAGALGVEI
+547 IAGAPLWAIVAVI
-560 ANMGLAASFL
+560 A
-570 AVAGA
+570 
-575 ILANPL
+575 
-581 TWVVVALVAIAVAIY
+581 AIAFAVY
-596 EVGKAFGWW
+596 EVGIAFGWW

-677 AIIDAIGAVFES
+677 AVIDAIGAVFES
-689 FRFRVQLAIDILT
+689 FKVRVQLAIDILT

-710 IQSLL
+710 IAS
-715 RGDFT
+715 
-720 GALSFFTDAWNVLL
+720 
-734 EGLSPIAEFLESTL
+734 
-748 GPAFE
+748 
-753 SFFATLQG
+753 
-761 DGGNPVELINQGF
+761 
-774 LTLMETLGPVGDFLL
+774 FLL

-862 NAINTGRN
+862 NAVNTGRN

-911 ASQVVSGVISHVGQ
+911 ASQVVSGVMSWIKQ

-989 VKDKGKTA
+989 VKDKGKSA

-1068 ALASESITASNNM
+1068 SLASESITASNNM

-1091 GIALNAGSI
+1091 GIALNAGAI

-1372 YEFYYNSKYSNQ
+1372 YEFYYNSRYSNQ

-1415 HGSWNGIGHVAAMV
+1415 HGSWNGIGHVAAMI

>member
-49 MDKAKNSANQL
+49 MDKARNSANQL

-178 AAQLDRALD
+178 AAQLDMALD

-242 LDNVTRDAR
+242 LDKVTRDAR

-264 QKTGTGFGGLG
+264 QKTGTGFGGLE

-364 GVKLKLPKESMDELT
+364 GVKLKLPKASMDELT

-498 VEVLQSAWSNM
+498 VEALQSAWSSM

-547 FVTYIAGALGVEI
+547 FVTYIAGVLGVEI

-643 ADLNESLK
+643 SDLNESLK

-689 FRFRVQLAIDILT
+689 FISRVKLAIDILT
-702 IIWDVFNG
+702 IIWDVF
-710 IQSLL
+710 
-715 RGDFT
+715 
-720 GALSFFTDAWNVLL
+720 
-734 EGLSPIAEFLESTL
+734 
-748 GPAFE
+748 
-753 SFFATLQG
+753 
-761 DGGNPVELINQGF
+761 
-774 LTLMETLGPVGDFLL
+774 LTLMETLRPVGEFLL

-862 NAINTGRN
+862 NAVNTGRN

-911 ASQVVSGVISHVGQ
+911 ASQVVSGVMSWIKQ

-989 VKDKGKTA
+989 VKDKGKSA

-1068 ALASESITASNNM
+1068 SLASESITASNNM

-1372 YEFYYNSKYSNQ
+1372 YEFYYNSRYSNQ

>member
-178 AAQLDRALD
+178 AAQLDMALD

-364 GVKLKLPKESMDELT
+364 GVKLKLPKASMDELT

-412 RLQEI
+412 RLQEL

-445 TLSDMGFEQSA
+445 TLDDMGFTQTA

-471 TGSKLIQ
+471 TGSQLIQ
-478 SILVPITPIII
+478 SVLVPITPIII
-489 TVVEMITWM
+489 SVVDAITNL
-498 VEVLQSAWSNM
+498 VKYVKNNAW
-509 PDWAKAAVTI
+509 AQ
-519 GVLSTALVG
+519 
-528 LGIVILGS
+528 GS
-536 VIPAIAASATS
+536 VLIGGLTLAFALFAGAVHASELGLAGFLASVMPSFITSLYGAATGFMAIT
-547 FVTYIAGALGVEI
+547 IAGAPLWAIVAVI
-560 ANMGLAASFL
+560 A
-570 AVAGA
+570 
-575 ILANPL
+575 
-581 TWVVVALVAIAVAIY
+581 AIAFAVY
-596 EVGKAFGWW
+596 EVGIAFGWW

-677 AIIDAIGAVFES
+677 AIIDAIGLVFES
-689 FRFRVQLAIDILT
+689 FIFRVKLAIDILT

-774 LTLMETLGPVGDFLL
+774 LTLMETLGPVGEFLL

-799 LDIVTPLFNLFMQL
+799 INVLQIIWN
-813 ATIFSQLI
+813 TIGQVIGIFQSFL
-821 TGQISLQQ
+821 TGQISLSQ
-829 AIAWAWAAI
+829 ALSLIWQTILQMYAQI
-838 QSTIS
+838 LSTIIS
-843 TILSN
+843 T
-848 VINRVVSWAQSMWN
+848 VVSWANQLWN
-862 NAINTGRN
+862 NAVKAGSNFVNGIINW
-870 FLTGVVQFIR
+870 LK
-880 QLPDKIKMYL
+880 QLPDRAQTYL
-890 LAVAVRVITAGAQW
+890 LALAVRIITAGAQW
-904 VSNAKTK
+904 ISNGKTS
-911 ASQVVSGVISHVGQ
+911 ASKVVSGVMSWIKQ

-989 VKDKGKTA
+989 VKDKGKSA

-1018 NALNNIST
+1018 NALNNVST

-1033 TNTEVETDSANV
+1033 TNTEVETDSVNV

-1068 ALASESITASNNM
+1068 SLASESITASNNM

-1091 GIALNAGSI
+1091 GIALNAGAI

-1221 GRTLPGGSINFG
+1221 GRTLPGGVINFG

-1289 ARVNGCVNP
+1289 ARVDGCVNP
-1298 NTCFAGIPDTN
+1298 NTCFAGISDTN

>member
-1 MSNNIVKLIIE
+1 MSDNTVRLIIE
-12 LENRVKAQLKEIQ
+12 LENRVKSQLRQIQQQIYDIQKATNFARVNFNNSVARSNMTLGKLQQTLKSVGVWGQTSFNQLSAAQRRTLLEM
-25 AQMEQVQK
+25 AQMDPKARNIMQRLNEIGVAGKSTFQQLTQSEKNALTEMYSLAQSVTYATTNFSQFGINVK
-33 AAQQAQN
+33 AAQIALQQLNNNSNFQSLNTSLQSAKVKV
-40 AMRQFDSSS
+40 SSLGV
-49 MDKAKNSANQL
+49 DI
-60 DKELTEVTN
+60 
-69 RTNSTKTALNS
+69 NSTKGKIMSLGIAAKEAIGGGFSQGISLGKTK
-80 INPNTIN
+80 
-87 QLSNSAKLLT
+87 LSELSASTSSAKAKL
-97 TSMDTSMNSAYRLNT
+97 AGFY
-112 SINTINSGNLLT
+112 
-124 ASSSA
+124 
-129 TRLSSSMN
+129 
-137 SSNNSTRLLSS
+137 NST
-148 SLKQASSSA
+148 
-157 LSLSSGINSITGYT
+157 
-171 LTATSSS
+171 
-178 AAQLDRALD
+178 
-187 RARTSAHSTDAA
+187 
-199 LDSIDGSGFS
+199 
-209 RTTASAELLKAIL
+209 
-222 LVLIGILQQ
+222 
-231 VNSLLNFHTTG
+231 
-242 LDNVTRDAR
+242 
-251 EAQLAL
+251 
-257 EGLRTSS
+257 
-264 QKTGTGFGGLG
+264 
-275 NGAKTAGGG
+275 KTAGGG

-339 GAVDKMQDSFRKVDM
+339 RAVDKMQDSFRKVDM

-364 GVKLKLPKESMDELT
+364 GVKLKLPKDSMDELT

-412 RLQEI
+412 RLQEL

-445 TLSDMGFEQSA
+445 TLDDMGFTQTA

-478 SILVPITPIII
+478 SVLVPITPIII
-489 TVVEMITWM
+489 AVVDMITWM
-498 VEVLQSAWSNM
+498 VEALQSAWSSM
-509 PDWAKAAVTI
+509 PDWAQTAATV
-519 GVLSTALVG
+519 
-528 LGIVILGS
+528 
-536 VIPAIAASATS
+536 AI
-547 FVTYIAGALGVEI
+547 F
-560 ANMGLAASFL
+560 
-570 AVAGA
+570 AGA
-575 ILANPL
+575 ILLVMGYISSLGGVLAVLGSALAPL
-581 TWVVVALVAIAVAIY
+581 IPIILGISAPMIAIVAIIAAIAFAVY
-596 EVGKAFGWW
+596 EVGIAFGWW

-637 AIQDAW
+637 SIQDAW
-643 ADLNESLK
+643 SDLNESLK

-677 AIIDAIGAVFES
+677 AIIDAIGLIFES
-689 FRFRVQLAIDILT
+689 FRFRVQLAINILT
-702 IIWDVFNG
+702 IVWDVFNG
-710 IQSLL
+710 IASLL

-734 EGLSPIAEFLESTL
+734 EVLSPIAEFLESTL

-753 SFFATLQG
+753 SFFAT
-761 DGGNPVELINQGF
+761 I
-774 LTLMETLGPVGDFLL
+774 
-789 SVFGPAWQLV
+789 SVFVLAWQLV
-799 LDIVTPLFNLFMQL
+799 INVLQIIWNTVGQVIG
-813 ATIFSQLI
+813 IFQSFI
-821 TGQISLQQ
+821 TGQISLSQ
-829 AIAWAWAAI
+829 ALTLIWQTILQMYAQI
-838 QSTIS
+838 LSTIIS
-843 TILSN
+843 TVRSWANQLGNNAVKAGSN
-848 VINRVVSWAQSMWN
+848 FVYGVINWLTKLPGGAQ
-862 NAINTGRN
+862 T
-870 FLTGVVQFIR
+870 
-880 QLPDKIKMYL
+880 YL
-890 LAVAVRVITAGAQW
+890 LAVVARIISAGAQW

-911 ASQVVSGVISHVGQ
+911 AAQIVTGVILHINKLPGKVGQ
-925 LPQKVYQEFLNIGS
+925 EFINIGL
-939 RILSAGSQLVE
+939 RMLSEGSQLVE

-989 VKDKGKTA
+989 VKDKGKSA

-1018 NALNNIST
+1018 NALNNVST

-1033 TNTEVETDSANV
+1033 TNTEVETDSANI
-1045 DLSNNNSGTEETGD
+1045 DLSNNDSGTEETGD

-1068 ALASESITASNNM
+1068 SLASESITASNNM

-1221 GRTLPGGSINFG
+1221 GRTLPGGSLNFG

-1309 VNKIMNTAY
+1309 VNKIINTAY

-1393 CFDGAEMIIEIASML
+1393 CFDGAEMILEIASML

-1521 VTVEGEDIDEKS
+1521 ITVEGEDIDEKS
-1533 IITTLKEVITDSK
+1533 IISTLKEVITDSK

-1551 AEALIKRD
+1551 AESLIKRD
-1559 NRIKRMRG
+1559 KRIKRMRG

>member
-178 AAQLDRALD
+178 AAQLDMALD

-264 QKTGTGFGGLG
+264 QKTGTGFGGLE

-498 VEVLQSAWSNM
+498 VEALQSAWSSM

-677 AIIDAIGAVFES
+677 AIIDAIGLVFES
-689 FRFRVQLAIDILT
+689 FKFRVQLAIDILT

-774 LTLMETLGPVGDFLL
+774 LSLMEALGPVGDFIMA
-789 SVFGPAWQLV
+789 VFAPAWQLV
-799 LDIVTPLFNLFMQL
+799 LDIITPLFNLFMQL

-862 NAINTGRN
+862 NAVNTGRN
-870 FLTGVVQFIR
+870 FLTGVVQFIQ

-1018 NALNNIST
+1018 NALNNVST

-1068 ALASESITASNNM
+1068 SLASESITASNNM

-1091 GIALNAGSI
+1091 GIALNAGAI

-1123 SMSNSNTRA
+1123 SMGNSNTRA

-1298 NTCFAGIPDTN
+1298 NTCFAGISDTN

-1473 IYNIIDLMKTNQNAY
+1473 IYNIIDLMKTNQNAH

>member
-49 MDKAKNSANQL
+49 MDKARNSANQL

-178 AAQLDRALD
+178 AAQLDMALD

-242 LDNVTRDAR
+242 LDKVTRDAR

-264 QKTGTGFGGLG
+264 QKTGTGFGGLE

-364 GVKLKLPKESMDELT
+364 GVKLKLPKASMDELT

-498 VEVLQSAWSNM
+498 VEALQSAWSSM

-547 FVTYIAGALGVEI
+547 FVTYIAGVLGVEI

-643 ADLNESLK
+643 SDLNESLK

-689 FRFRVQLAIDILT
+689 FISRVKLAIDILT
-702 IIWDVFNG
+702 IIWDVF
-710 IQSLL
+710 
-715 RGDFT
+715 
-720 GALSFFTDAWNVLL
+720 
-734 EGLSPIAEFLESTL
+734 
-748 GPAFE
+748 
-753 SFFATLQG
+753 
-761 DGGNPVELINQGF
+761 
-774 LTLMETLGPVGDFLL
+774 LTLMETLRPVGEFLL

-862 NAINTGRN
+862 NAVNTGRN

-989 VKDKGKTA
+989 VKDKGKSA

-1068 ALASESITASNNM
+1068 SLASESITASNNM

-1091 GIALNAGSI
+1091 GIALNAGAI

>member
-178 AAQLDRALD
+178 AAQLDMALD

-209 RTTASAELLKAIL
+209 RTTASAELLNAIL

-364 GVKLKLPKESMDELT
+364 GVKLKLPKASMDELT

-412 RLQEI
+412 RLQEL

-445 TLSDMGFEQSA
+445 TLDDMGFTQTA

-471 TGSKLIQ
+471 TGSQLIQ
-478 SILVPITPIII
+478 SVLVPITPIII
-489 TVVEMITWM
+489 SVVDAITNLVKYVKNNAWAQGA
-498 VEVLQSAWSNM
+498 VLIGGLTLAFALFAGAVHASELGLAGFLASVM
-509 PDWAKAAVTI
+509 PSFITSLYGAAT
-519 GVLSTALVG
+519 GFM
-528 LGIVILGS
+528 
-536 VIPAIAASATS
+536 AIT
-547 FVTYIAGALGVEI
+547 IAGAPLWAIVAVI
-560 ANMGLAASFL
+560 A
-570 AVAGA
+570 
-575 ILANPL
+575 
-581 TWVVVALVAIAVAIY
+581 AIAFAVY
-596 EVGKAFGWW
+596 EVGIAFGWW

-677 AIIDAIGAVFES
+677 AVIDAIGAVFES
-689 FRFRVQLAIDILT
+689 FKVRVQLAIDILT

-710 IQSLL
+710 IAS
-715 RGDFT
+715 
-720 GALSFFTDAWNVLL
+720 
-734 EGLSPIAEFLESTL
+734 
-748 GPAFE
+748 
-753 SFFATLQG
+753 
-761 DGGNPVELINQGF
+761 
-774 LTLMETLGPVGDFLL
+774 FLL

-862 NAINTGRN
+862 NAVNTGRN

-911 ASQVVSGVISHVGQ
+911 ASQVVSGVMSWIKQ

-989 VKDKGKTA
+989 VKDKGKSA

-1068 ALASESITASNNM
+1068 SLASESITASNNM

-1091 GIALNAGSI
+1091 GIALNAGAI

-1372 YEFYYNSKYSNQ
+1372 YEFYYNSRYSNQ

>member
-49 MDKAKNSANQL
+49 MDKTKNSANQL

-97 TSMDTSMNSAYRLNT
+97 TSMNTSMNSAYRLNT

-178 AAQLDRALD
+178 AAQLDMALD

-257 EGLRTSS
+257 EGLGTSS

-412 RLQEI
+412 RLQEL

-498 VEVLQSAWSNM
+498 VEALQSAWSSM

-547 FVTYIAGALGVEI
+547 FVTYIAGVLGVEI

-643 ADLNESLK
+643 SDLNESLK

-689 FRFRVQLAIDILT
+689 FISRVKLAIDILT
-702 IIWDVFNG
+702 IIWDVF
-710 IQSLL
+710 
-715 RGDFT
+715 
-720 GALSFFTDAWNVLL
+720 
-734 EGLSPIAEFLESTL
+734 
-748 GPAFE
+748 
-753 SFFATLQG
+753 
-761 DGGNPVELINQGF
+761 
-774 LTLMETLGPVGDFLL
+774 LTLMETLRPVGDFLL

-821 TGQISLQQ
+821 TGQISFQQ

-862 NAINTGRN
+862 NAVNTGRN

-911 ASQVVSGVISHVGQ
+911 ASQVVSGVMSWIKQ

-989 VKDKGKTA
+989 VKDKGKSA

-1018 NALNNIST
+1018 NALNNVST

-1068 ALASESITASNNM
+1068 SLASESITASNNM

-1372 YEFYYNSKYSNQ
+1372 YEFYYNSRYSNQ

-1498 TTADNLVSYTS
+1498 TAADNLVSYTS

>member
-1 MSNNIVKLIIE
+1 MSDNTVRLIIE
-12 LENRVKAQLKEIQ
+12 LENRVKAQLRQIQ
-25 AQMEQVQK
+25 QQIYDIQKATNFARVNFNNSVARSNMTLGKLQQTLKSVGVWGQTSFNQLSAAQRRTLLEMAQMDPKARNIMQRLNEIGIAGKSTFQQLTQSEKNALTEMYSLAQSVTYATTNFSQFGINVK
-33 AAQQAQN
+33 AAQIALQ
-40 AMRQFDSSS
+40 
-49 MDKAKNSANQL
+49 QL
-60 DKELTEVTN
+60 DNNSNFQSLNTSLQSAKVKVSSLGVDI
-69 RTNSTKTALNS
+69 NSTKGKIMSLGIAAKEAIGGGFSQGISLGKTK
-80 INPNTIN
+80 
-87 QLSNSAKLLT
+87 LSELSASVSSAKAKL
-97 TSMDTSMNSAYRLNT
+97 AGFY
-112 SINTINSGNLLT
+112 
-124 ASSSA
+124 
-129 TRLSSSMN
+129 
-137 SSNNSTRLLSS
+137 NST
-148 SLKQASSSA
+148 
-157 LSLSSGINSITGYT
+157 
-171 LTATSSS
+171 
-178 AAQLDRALD
+178 
-187 RARTSAHSTDAA
+187 
-199 LDSIDGSGFS
+199 
-209 RTTASAELLKAIL
+209 
-222 LVLIGILQQ
+222 
-231 VNSLLNFHTTG
+231 
-242 LDNVTRDAR
+242 
-251 EAQLAL
+251 
-257 EGLRTSS
+257 
-264 QKTGTGFGGLG
+264 
-275 NGAKTAGGG
+275 KTAGGG

-324 GQRLGMTEGELQQFH
+324 GQRLGMAEGELQQFH
-339 GAVDKMQDSFRKVDM
+339 GAVDKMQGSFRKVDM

-364 GVKLKLPKESMDELT
+364 GVKLKLPKESMEELT

-412 RLQEI
+412 RLQEL

-445 TLSDMGFEQSA
+445 TLDDMGFTQTA

-478 SILVPITPIII
+478 SALVPITPIII
-489 TVVEMITWM
+489 AVVEMITWM
-498 VEVLQSAWSNM
+498 VGALQSAWSSM
-509 PDWAKAAVTI
+509 PDWAQTAATV
-519 GVLSTALVG
+519 
-528 LGIVILGS
+528 
-536 VIPAIAASATS
+536 AI
-547 FVTYIAGALGVEI
+547 F
-560 ANMGLAASFL
+560 
-570 AVAGA
+570 AGA
-575 ILANPL
+575 ILLVMGYISSLGGVIAVLGSALAPL
-581 TWVVVALVAIAVAIY
+581 IPIILGISAPMIAIVAIIAAIAFAVY

-677 AIIDAIGAVFES
+677 AIIDAIGVVFES
-689 FRFRVQLAIDILT
+689 FIFRVKLAIDILT

-734 EGLSPIAEFLESTL
+734 EVLSPIAEFLESTL

-753 SFFATLQG
+753 SFFAT
-761 DGGNPVELINQGF
+761 I
-774 LTLMETLGPVGDFLL
+774 
-789 SVFGPAWQLV
+789 SVFVLAWQLV
-799 LDIVTPLFNLFMQL
+799 INVLQIIWN
-813 ATIFSQLI
+813 TIGQVIGIFQSFL
-821 TGQISLQQ
+821 TGQISLSQ
-829 AIAWAWAAI
+829 ALSLIWQTILQMYAQI
-838 QSTIS
+838 LSTIIS
-843 TILSN
+843 T
-848 VINRVVSWAQSMWN
+848 VVSWANQLGN
-862 NAINTGRN
+862 NAVKAGSNFVYGVINW
-870 FLTGVVQFIR
+870 LTK
-880 QLPDKIKMYL
+880 LPGGAQTYL
-890 LAVAVRVITAGAQW
+890 LAVVARIISAGAQW

-911 ASQVVSGVISHVGQ
+911 AAQIVAGVILHINKLPGKVG
-925 LPQKVYQEFLNIGS
+925 QEFLNIGS

-989 VKDKGKTA
+989 VKDKGKSA

-1018 NALNNIST
+1018 NALNNVST

-1068 ALASESITASNNM
+1068 SLASESITASNNM

-1123 SMSNSNTRA
+1123 SMSNSNTRV

-1372 YEFYYNSKYSNQ
+1372 YEFYYNSRYSNQ

>member
-178 AAQLDRALD
+178 AAQLDMALD

-242 LDNVTRDAR
+242 LDNVARDAR

-364 GVKLKLPKESMDELT
+364 GVKLKLPKASMDELT

-445 TLSDMGFEQSA
+445 TLDDMGFTQTA

-471 TGSKLIQ
+471 TGSQLIQ
-478 SILVPITPIII
+478 SVLVPITPIII
-489 TVVEMITWM
+489 SVVDAITNLVKYVKNNAWAQGTVLIGGLTLAFALFAGAVHASELGLAGFLASVMPSFITS
-498 VEVLQSAWSNM
+498 LYG
-509 PDWAKAAVTI
+509 AAT
-519 GVLSTALVG
+519 GFM
-528 LGIVILGS
+528 
-536 VIPAIAASATS
+536 AIT
-547 FVTYIAGALGVEI
+547 IAGAPLWAIVAVI
-560 ANMGLAASFL
+560 A
-570 AVAGA
+570 
-575 ILANPL
+575 
-581 TWVVVALVAIAVAIY
+581 AIAFAVY
-596 EVGKAFGWW
+596 EVGIAFGWW

-677 AIIDAIGAVFES
+677 AVIDAIGVVFES
-689 FRFRVQLAIDILT
+689 FIFRVKLAIDILT

-734 EGLSPIAEFLESTL
+734 EVLSPIAEFLESTL

-774 LTLMETLGPVGDFLL
+774 LTLMETLGPVGEFLL

-799 LDIVTPLFNLFMQL
+799 INVLQIIWN
-813 ATIFSQLI
+813 TIGQVIGIFQSFL
-821 TGQISLQQ
+821 TGQISLSQ
-829 AIAWAWAAI
+829 ALSLIWQTILQMYAQI
-838 QSTIS
+838 LSTIIS
-843 TILSN
+843 T
-848 VINRVVSWAQSMWN
+848 VVSWANQLWN
-862 NAINTGRN
+862 NAVKAGSNFVNGIINW
-870 FLTGVVQFIR
+870 LK
-880 QLPDKIKMYL
+880 QLPDRAQTYL
-890 LAVAVRVITAGAQW
+890 LALAVRIITAGAQW
-904 VSNAKTK
+904 ISNGKTS
-911 ASQVVSGVISHVGQ
+911 ASKVVSGVMSWIKQ

-975 QEKVVLEFFNMLQR
+975 QEKVVLEFLNMLQR
-989 VKDKGKTA
+989 VKDKGKSA
-997 YEAGKNV
+997 YEAGKNI

-1018 NALNNIST
+1018 NALNNVST

-1123 SMSNSNTRA
+1123 SMNNSNTQA

-1211 ATNSTRGLIG
+1211 AHNITRGSIG

-1271 SWLNLLDY
+1271 SWLNILDY

-1348 LNPGNFENLL
+1348 LNPGNFEDLL

-1372 YEFYYNSKYSNQ
+1372 YEFYYNSRYSNQ

-1415 HGSWNGIGHVAAMV
+1415 HGSWNGIGHVAAMI

-1498 TTADNLVSYTS
+1498 TAADNLVSYTS

>member
-1 MSNNIVKLIIE
+1 MSDNTVRLIIE
-12 LENRVKAQLKEIQ
+12 LENRVKAQLRQIQ
-25 AQMEQVQK
+25 QQIYDIQKATNFARVNFNNSVARSNMTLGKLQQTLKSVGVWGQTSFNQLSAAQRRTLLEMAQMDPKARNIMQRLNEIGIAGKSTFQQLTQSEKNALTEMYSLAQSVTYATTNFSQFGINVK
-33 AAQQAQN
+33 AAQIALQ
-40 AMRQFDSSS
+40 
-49 MDKAKNSANQL
+49 QL
-60 DKELTEVTN
+60 DNNSNFQSLNTSLQSAKVKVSSLGVDI
-69 RTNSTKTALNS
+69 NSTKGKIMSLGIAAKEAIGGGFSQGISLGKTK
-80 INPNTIN
+80 
-87 QLSNSAKLLT
+87 LSELSASVSSAKAKL
-97 TSMDTSMNSAYRLNT
+97 AGFY
-112 SINTINSGNLLT
+112 
-124 ASSSA
+124 
-129 TRLSSSMN
+129 
-137 SSNNSTRLLSS
+137 NST
-148 SLKQASSSA
+148 
-157 LSLSSGINSITGYT
+157 
-171 LTATSSS
+171 
-178 AAQLDRALD
+178 
-187 RARTSAHSTDAA
+187 
-199 LDSIDGSGFS
+199 
-209 RTTASAELLKAIL
+209 
-222 LVLIGILQQ
+222 
-231 VNSLLNFHTTG
+231 
-242 LDNVTRDAR
+242 
-251 EAQLAL
+251 
-257 EGLRTSS
+257 
-264 QKTGTGFGGLG
+264 
-275 NGAKTAGGG
+275 KTAGGG

-364 GVKLKLPKESMDELT
+364 GVKLKLPKDSMDELT

-412 RLQEI
+412 RLQEL
-417 GISQDMLMKNGW
+417 GISQDMLMKNEW

-445 TLSDMGFEQSA
+445 TLDDMGFTQTA

-478 SILVPITPIII
+478 SALVPITPIII
-489 TVVEMITWM
+489 AVVEMITWM
-498 VEVLQSAWSNM
+498 VGALQSAWSSM
-509 PDWAKAAVTI
+509 PDWAQTAATV
-519 GVLSTALVG
+519 
-528 LGIVILGS
+528 
-536 VIPAIAASATS
+536 AI
-547 FVTYIAGALGVEI
+547 F
-560 ANMGLAASFL
+560 
-570 AVAGA
+570 AGA
-575 ILANPL
+575 ILLVMGYISSLGGVLAILGSALAPL
-581 TWVVVALVAIAVAIY
+581 IPIILGISAPMIAIVAIIAAIAFAVY
-596 EVGKAFGWW
+596 EVGIAFGWW
-605 KDVGTMLEAIKN
+605 KDVGTMLEAIKK

-628 HPDVKATIK
+628 RPDVKATIK

-643 ADLNESLK
+643 SDLNESLK

-677 AIIDAIGAVFES
+677 AIIDAIGLVFES

-734 EGLSPIAEFLESTL
+734 EVLSPIAEFLESTL

-753 SFFATLQG
+753 SFFAT
-761 DGGNPVELINQGF
+761 I
-774 LTLMETLGPVGDFLL
+774 
-789 SVFGPAWQLV
+789 SVFVLAWQLV
-799 LDIVTPLFNLFMQL
+799 INVLQIIRN
-813 ATIFSQLI
+813 TIGQVIGIFQSFL
-821 TGQISLQQ
+821 TGQISLSQ
-829 AIAWAWAAI
+829 ALSLIWQTILQMYAQI
-838 QSTIS
+838 LSTIIS
-843 TILSN
+843 T
-848 VINRVVSWAQSMWN
+848 VVSWANQLGN
-862 NAINTGRN
+862 NAVKAGSNFVYGVINW
-870 FLTGVVQFIR
+870 LTK
-880 QLPDKIKMYL
+880 LPGGAQTYL
-890 LAVAVRVITAGAQW
+890 LAVVARIISAGAQW

-911 ASQVVSGVISHVGQ
+911 AAQIVAGVILHINKLPGKVG
-925 LPQKVYQEFLNIGS
+925 QEFLNIGS

-989 VKDKGKTA
+989 VKDKGKSA

-1068 ALASESITASNNM
+1068 SLASESITASNNM

-1372 YEFYYNSKYSNQ
+1372 YEFYYNSRYSNQ

-1546 LIDRI
+1546 LIDSI